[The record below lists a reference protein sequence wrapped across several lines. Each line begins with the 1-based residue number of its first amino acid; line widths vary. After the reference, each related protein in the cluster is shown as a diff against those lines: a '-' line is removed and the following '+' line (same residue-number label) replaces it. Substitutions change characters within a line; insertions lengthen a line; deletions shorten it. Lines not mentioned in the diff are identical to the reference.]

1 MQRAAIG
8 VALLLAAAAAFA
20 LLRSS
25 PPAYR
30 STDGATLTHFT
41 LHSRAVGH
49 DLHELLVLPHALP
62 HPGQGRF
69 LLVLLHGRGGSPS
82 SWLSQPFFDEL
93 HALGPRAPAVLLL
106 DGGDHSYWHDRRDG
120 RWGTM
125 VLREA
130 IPAGLARTHA
140 ARVAIGGMSMGG
152 FGALDLAT
160 RGRFCA
166 VGAHSAALWRTAGDT
181 APGAFDD
188 AADFARHDLIA
199 HPARYQEPVWLD
211 VGADDP
217 FRAADVALAR
227 ELHGTV
233 TLHVWP
239 GGHDTAYWRAHVKTY
254 LRFYALACG

>member
-1 MQRAAIG
+1 MRRAAIG
-8 VALLLAAAAAFA
+8 VSLLLAAAAAFA
-20 LLRSS
+20 LQRSS

-30 STDGATLTHFT
+30 STDGAALTQFT

-49 DLHELLVLPHALP
+49 DLHELLVLPHGG
-62 HPGQGRF
+62 HGRF

-93 HALGPRAPAVLLL
+93 HALGPRAPAVLSL
-106 DGGDHSYWHDRRDG
+106 DGGDHSSWPDRRDG

-166 VGAHSAALWRTAGDT
+166 VGAHSAALWRTAGAT

-199 HPARYQEPVWLD
+199 HPTSYREPVWLD

-217 FRAADVALAR
+217 FRAADIALAH

-239 GGHDTAYWRAHVKTY
+239 GGHDTAYWRAHVKAY

>member
-1 MQRAAIG
+1 MRYAIVG
-8 VALLLAAAAAFA
+8 FALLLAAGIAVAAVT

-25 PPAYR
+25 PPAYH
-30 STDGATLTHFT
+30 STDGATISRFT
-41 LHSRAVGH
+41 MHSGAVGR
-49 DLHELLVLPHALP
+49 DLHELLVRPRGTH
-62 HPGQGRF
+62 GRF
-69 LLVLLHGRGGSPS
+69 LLVLLHGRGGSPA

-93 HALGPRAPAVLLL
+93 RALGPRAPAVLLL

-140 ARVAIGGMSMGG
+140 ARIAIGGMSMGG

-160 RGRFCA
+160 HGGFCA
-166 VGAHSAALWRTAGDT
+166 VGGHSAALWQTAGDT
-181 APGAFDD
+181 VPGAFDD

-199 HPARYQEPVWLD
+199 HQARYGMPVWLD
-211 VGADDP
+211 VGTHDP
-217 FRAADVALAR
+217 FRAANIAFVR
-227 ELHGTV
+227 KLHGTV

-239 GGHDTAYWRAHVKTY
+239 GGHDGAYWRAHVKAY
-254 LRFYALACG
+254 LRFYAGACG